1 MALPVYLPPS
11 PQAKRAG
18 VPARPRSGAMQADT
32 FILQRE
38 ARGGPAWLTTIAY
51 AVLAVVVAV
60 WLGLL
65 AWALGLAEPRRQP
78 RQRATVASTW
88 QPPVAPA

>member
-1 MALPVYLPPS
+1 
-11 PQAKRAG
+11 
-18 VPARPRSGAMQADT
+18 MQADT

-38 ARGGPAWLTTIAY
+38 ARGGPKWLTTTAY
-51 AVLAVVVAV
+51 AVLGVVVAV

-78 RQRATVASTW
+78 LQHATVASTW

>member
-11 PQAKRAG
+11 PQAHRAG

-38 ARGGPAWLTTIAY
+38 ARGGPGWLTTTAY
-51 AVLAVVVAV
+51 AVLGVVVAV

-78 RQRATVASTW
+78 RRRATVASSW

>member
-1 MALPVYLPPS
+1 
-11 PQAKRAG
+11 
-18 VPARPRSGAMQADT
+18 MQADT

-38 ARGGPAWLTTIAY
+38 ARGGPGWLTTTAY
-51 AVLAVVVAV
+51 AVLGVVVAV

-65 AWALGLAEPRRQP
+65 AWALSLAEPRRQP
-78 RQRATVASTW
+78 RRRATVASSW

>member
-1 MALPVYLPPS
+1 M
-11 PQAKRAG
+11 R
-18 VPARPRSGAMQADT
+18 ADT

-38 ARGGPAWLTTIAY
+38 ARGGPAWLTTTAY
-51 AVLAVVVAV
+51 AVLGIVVAV
-60 WLGLL
+60 WMGLL
-65 AWALGLAEPRRQP
+65 AWALGLAEPRRHP